1 MSSIVSLQKDSRMS
15 SPVIAVYPGTFDPL
29 TLGHE
34 DIVRRAARM
43 FDRVVIAVA
52 MAHHK
57 KTLFTLPER
66 LELTREAM
74 ADCPNVEDDA
84 YDGLVVDYLAR
95 RNATVMVRGVRS
107 VTDFDYE
114 FQLAG
119 MNRRLS
125 PEVDTVLLYTQ
136 DVHQCVSSTL
146 VREINM
152 LGGDVEQFVSPTVY
166 RRLQDKRAGVQRA

>member
-1 MSSIVSLQKDSRMS
+1 MKR
-15 SPVIAVYPGTFDPL
+15 AVCPGSFDPI
-29 TLGHE
+29 TFGHL
-34 DIVRRAARM
+34 DIIERASGQ
-43 FDRVVIAVA
+43 FDEVIVAVLENRTKA
-52 MAHHK
+52 S
-57 KTLFTLPER
+57 LFTVQER
-66 LELTREAM
+66 MEMIRQTTSKYS
-74 ADCPNVEDDA
+74 NVKVDSWH
-84 YDGLVVDYLAR
+84 GLLVDFCKENSIQAIVKGLRA
-95 RNATVMVRGVRS
+95 

-166 RRLQDKRAGVQRA
+166 RRLRDKRAGAQPA

>member
-1 MSSIVSLQKDSRMS
+1 MASIVSLHEDVPMS

-66 LELTREAM
+66 LDLTREAM
-74 ADCPNVEDDA
+74 ADCPNVEVDA

-125 PEVDTVLLYTQ
+125 PQVDTVLLYTQ

-152 LGGDVEQFVSPTVY
+152 LGGDVEQFVSPSVY

>member
-1 MSSIVSLQKDSRMS
+1 MT

-66 LELTREAM
+66 LALTREAM
-74 ADCPNVEDDA
+74 ADCPNVEVDA
-84 YDGLVVDYLAR
+84 YDGLVVDYLAQR
-95 RNATVMVRGVRS
+95 GASVMVRGVRS

-125 PEVDTVLLYTQ
+125 PEVDTVLLYTP

-146 VREINM
+146 VREINT
-152 LGGDVEQFVSPTVY
+152 LGGDVEQFVSPAVY
-166 RRLQDKRAGVQRA
+166 RRLRDKRAGVQRA

>member
-1 MSSIVSLQKDSRMS
+1 MT

-66 LELTREAM
+66 LALTREAM
-74 ADCPNVEDDA
+74 ADCSNVEVDA
-84 YDGLVVDYLAR
+84 YDGLVVDYLAQR
-95 RNATVMVRGVRS
+95 GATVMVRGVRS

-125 PEVDTVLLYTQ
+125 PRGGHGVA
-136 DVHQCVSSTL
+136 VHAGCAPVRLQHPGARDQHARGRRGAICVTHGVSTL
-146 VREINM
+146 T
-152 LGGDVEQFVSPTVY
+152 G
-166 RRLQDKRAGVQRA
+166 